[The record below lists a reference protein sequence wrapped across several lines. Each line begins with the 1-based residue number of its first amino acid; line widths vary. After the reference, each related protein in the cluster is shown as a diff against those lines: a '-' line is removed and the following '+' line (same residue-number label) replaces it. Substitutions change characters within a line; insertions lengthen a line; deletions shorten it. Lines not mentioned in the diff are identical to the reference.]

1 MNTYQNNCVLKVA
14 GVTKEYNHKNII
26 EDIHIDLN
34 QGEFVSVLGPSGCGK
49 STLFNVIAGLLKP
62 EAGRII
68 INGKEVTGETGVV
81 SYMYQKDLLL
91 PWRNVI
97 DNGILPLEIRGIP
110 KKEAREKVKEMLAV
124 FQLEEDGKKYPIQLS
139 GGMKQRVS
147 LLRTTMFSKEIML
160 LDEPFGGLDAITR
173 LKMQE
178 YLLEI
183 LAKIKGSVLFI
194 THDIDEAIFL
204 SDRIYIIN
212 GSPAHIVEEIAVP
225 VKHASPEVMMTSP
238 ELRKLRSD
246 ILKRYKNL
254 RASIARPRTG
264 AVRLNIQQHLL

>member
-1 MNTYQNNCVLKVA
+1 MPTGPLPMNTCQNKCVLKVL

-26 EDIHIDLN
+26 QNINIHLN
-34 QGEFVSVLGPSGCGK
+34 QGEFVSILGPSGCGK
-49 STLFNVIAGLLKP
+49 STLFNVIAGLLPP
-62 EAGRII
+62 EDGQVFV
-68 INGKEVTGETGVV
+68 NEKEVTGETGKV

-97 DNGILPLEIRGIP
+97 DNAILPLEIRGIP
-110 KKEAREKVKEMLAV
+110 KKEARETVKAMLSI
-124 FQLEEDGKKYPIQLS
+124 FQLADDGKKYPIQLS

-147 LLRTTMFSKEIML
+147 LLRTTMFSQEIML

-173 LKMQE
+173 MKMQA

-183 LAKIKGSVLFI
+183 LNKIKGSVLFI

-212 GSPAHIVEEIAVP
+212 GSPAQIVSEMVVP
-225 VKHASPEVMMTSP
+225 IKHASPEEMMTA
-238 ELRKLRSD
+238 EALRQLRSD
-246 ILKRYKNL
+246 ILKCL
-254 RASIARPRTG
+254 
-264 AVRLNIQQHLL
+264 

>member
-1 MNTYQNNCVLKVA
+1 MNTCHNKCVLKVV
-14 GVTKEYNHKNII
+14 GVTREYNHKNII
-26 EDIHIDLN
+26 EDIHIHLH
-34 QGEFVSVLGPSGCGK
+34 QGEFVSILGPSGCGK
-49 STLFNVIAGLLKP
+49 STLFNVIAGLLTP
-62 EAGRII
+62 EAGQVFV
-68 INGKEVTGETGVV
+68 NDLDVTGKTGVV
-81 SYMYQKDLLL
+81 SYMYQRDLLL

-97 DNGILPLEIRGIP
+97 DNGILPLEIRGIS
-110 KKEAREKVKEMLAV
+110 KKEAREKVKAMLPV
-124 FQLEEDGKKYPIQLS
+124 FQLQDDGEKYPVQLS

-183 LAKIKGSVLFI
+183 LKKIQGSVLFI

-212 GSPAHIVEEIAVP
+212 GAPAHIVEEIIVP
-225 VKHASPEVMMTSP
+225 VKHASPEEMMTSV
-238 ELRKLRSD
+238 ELRQLRSD
-246 ILKRYKNL
+246 ILK
-254 RASIARPRTG
+254 
-264 AVRLNIQQHLL
+264 HL

>member
-1 MNTYQNNCVLKVA
+1 MNICHNKCVLKVV
-14 GVTKEYNHKNII
+14 GVTQEYNHKNII
-26 EDIHIDLN
+26 EDIYIHLN
-34 QGEFVSVLGPSGCGK
+34 QGEFVSILGPSGCGK
-49 STLFNVIAGLLKP
+49 STLFNVIAGLLTP
-62 EAGRII
+62 GAGKVFV
-68 INGKEVTGETGVV
+68 NDKEVTGETGVV

-110 KKEAREKVKEMLAV
+110 KKEAREKVKAMLPV
-124 FQLEEDGKKYPIQLS
+124 FQLEDDGGKYPVQLS

-183 LAKIKGSVLFI
+183 LKKIEGSVLFI

-212 GSPAHIVEEIAVP
+212 GAPAHIIAEIVVP
-225 VKHASPEVMMTSP
+225 VKHASPEEMMTSG
-238 ELRKLRSD
+238 ELRQLRSD
-246 ILKRYKNL
+246 ILKRL
-254 RASIARPRTG
+254 
-264 AVRLNIQQHLL
+264 

>member
-1 MNTYQNNCVLKVA
+1 MNTYQNNCVLKVM
-14 GVTKEYNHKNII
+14 GVTKEYNHKNIV
-26 EDIHIDLN
+26 EDIDIYLN

-62 EAGRII
+62 EAGKVIV
-68 INGKEVTGETGVV
+68 NGTEVTGETGVV

-110 KKEAREKVKEMLAV
+110 KKEARQKVKEMLAV

-147 LLRTTMFSKEIML
+147 LLRTTMFSREIML

-183 LAKIKGSVLFI
+183 LKKIKGSVLFI

-225 VKHASPEVMMTSP
+225 VKHASPELMMTSP
-238 ELRKLRSD
+238 ELRQLRSN
-246 ILKRYKNL
+246 ILRQL
-254 RASIARPRTG
+254 
-264 AVRLNIQQHLL
+264 

>member
-1 MNTYQNNCVLKVA
+1 MNTYQNNCVLKVM
-14 GVTKEYNHKNII
+14 GVTKEYNHKNIV
-26 EDIHIDLN
+26 EDIDIYLN

-62 EAGRII
+62 EAGKVIV
-68 INGKEVTGETGVV
+68 NGTEVTGKTGVV

-110 KKEAREKVKEMLAV
+110 KKEARQKVKEMLAV

-147 LLRTTMFSKEIML
+147 LLRTTMFSREIML

-183 LAKIKGSVLFI
+183 LKKIKGSVLFI

-225 VKHASPEVMMTSP
+225 VKHANPELMMTSP
-238 ELRKLRSD
+238 ELRQLRSN
-246 ILKRYKNL
+246 ILRQL
-254 RASIARPRTG
+254 
-264 AVRLNIQQHLL
+264 

>member
-1 MNTYQNNCVLKVA
+1 MNTYQNNCVLKVM
-14 GVTKEYNHKNII
+14 GVTKEYNHKNIVQ
-26 EDIHIDLN
+26 DIDIYLN

-62 EAGRII
+62 EAGKVIV
-68 INGKEVTGETGVV
+68 NGTEVTGKTGVV

-110 KKEAREKVKEMLAV
+110 KKEARQKVKEMLAV

-147 LLRTTMFSKEIML
+147 LLRTTMFSREIML

-183 LAKIKGSVLFI
+183 LKKIKGSVLFI

-225 VKHASPEVMMTSP
+225 VKHASPELMMTSP
-238 ELRKLRSD
+238 ELRQLRSN
-246 ILKRYKNL
+246 ILRQL
-254 RASIARPRTG
+254 
-264 AVRLNIQQHLL
+264 

>member
-1 MNTYQNNCVLKVA
+1 MNTCHNKCVLKVV
-14 GVTKEYNHKNII
+14 GVTREYNHKNII
-26 EDIHIDLN
+26 EDIHIHLH
-34 QGEFVSVLGPSGCGK
+34 QGEFVSILGPSGCGK
-49 STLFNVIAGLLKP
+49 STLFNVIAGLLSP
-62 EAGRII
+62 EAGRVFV
-68 INGKEVTGETGVV
+68 NDLDVTGKTGVV

-97 DNGILPLEIRGIP
+97 DNGILPLEIRGIS
-110 KKEAREKVKEMLAV
+110 KKEAREQVKAMLPV
-124 FQLEEDGKKYPIQLS
+124 FQLQDDGEKYPVQLS

-183 LAKIKGSVLFI
+183 LKKIQGSVLFI

-212 GSPAHIVEEIAVP
+212 GAPAHIVEEIIVP
-225 VKHASPEVMMTSP
+225 VKHASPEEMMTSV
-238 ELRKLRSD
+238 ELRQLRSD
-246 ILKRYKNL
+246 ILKRL
-254 RASIARPRTG
+254 
-264 AVRLNIQQHLL
+264 

>member
-1 MNTYQNNCVLKVA
+1 MV
-14 GVTKEYNHKNII
+14 GVTQEYNHKNII
-26 EDIHIDLN
+26 EDIHIHLN
-34 QGEFVSVLGPSGCGK
+34 QGEFVSILGPSGCGK
-49 STLFNVIAGLLKP
+49 STLFNVIAGLLTP
-62 EAGRII
+62 ESGNVF
-68 INGKEVTGETGVV
+68 INDKDVTGETGVV

-110 KKEAREKVKEMLAV
+110 KKEAREKVKAMLPV
-124 FQLEEDGKKYPIQLS
+124 FQLEGDGKKYPIQLS

-147 LLRTTMFSKEIML
+147 LLRTTMFSREIML

-183 LAKIKGSVLFI
+183 LKKIQGSVLFI

-212 GSPAHIVEEIAVP
+212 GSPAHIVEEIIVP
-225 VKHASPEVMMTSP
+225 VKHASPQEMMTSG
-238 ELRKLRSD
+238 ELRQLRSD
-246 ILKRYKNL
+246 ILKRL
-254 RASIARPRTG
+254 
-264 AVRLNIQQHLL
+264 

>member
-1 MNTYQNNCVLKVA
+1 MNTCHNKCALKVV
-14 GVTKEYNHKNII
+14 GVTQEYNHKNII
-26 EDIHIDLN
+26 EDIHIHLH
-34 QGEFVSVLGPSGCGK
+34 QGEFVSILGPSGCGK
-49 STLFNVIAGLLKP
+49 STLFNVIAGLLTP
-62 EAGRII
+62 EAGQVFV
-68 INGKEVTGETGVV
+68 NDKEVTGETGVV

-110 KKEAREKVKEMLAV
+110 KKEAREKVKAMLSV
-124 FQLEEDGKKYPIQLS
+124 FQLEEDGKKYPVQLS

-178 YLLEI
+178 YLLTI
-183 LAKIKGSVLFI
+183 LEKIKGSVLFI

-212 GSPAHIVEEIAVP
+212 GAPARIIEEIVVP
-225 VKHASPEVMMTSP
+225 VKHASPEEMMTS
-238 ELRKLRSD
+238 EALRQLRSD
-246 ILKRYKNL
+246 ILKCL
-254 RASIARPRTG
+254 
-264 AVRLNIQQHLL
+264 

>member
-1 MNTYQNNCVLKVA
+1 MNTCHNKCVLKVV
-14 GVTKEYNHKNII
+14 GVTREYNHKNII
-26 EDIHIDLN
+26 EDIHIHLH
-34 QGEFVSVLGPSGCGK
+34 QGEFVSILGPSGCGK
-49 STLFNVIAGLLKP
+49 STLFNVIAGLLTP
-62 EAGRII
+62 EAGQVFV
-68 INGKEVTGETGVV
+68 NDLDVTGKTGVV
-81 SYMYQKDLLL
+81 SYMYQRDLLL

-97 DNGILPLEIRGIP
+97 DNGILPLEIRGIS
-110 KKEAREKVKEMLAV
+110 KKEAREKVKAMLPV
-124 FQLEEDGKKYPIQLS
+124 FQLQDDGEKYPVQLS

-183 LAKIKGSVLFI
+183 LKKIKGSVLFI

-212 GSPAHIVEEIAVP
+212 GAPAHIIEEIIVP
-225 VKHASPEVMMTSP
+225 VKHASPEEMMTTP
-238 ELRKLRSD
+238 ALRQLRSD
-246 ILKRYKNL
+246 ILKRL
-254 RASIARPRTG
+254 
-264 AVRLNIQQHLL
+264 

>member
-1 MNTYQNNCVLKVA
+1 MNTCHNKCVLKVV
-14 GVTKEYNHKNII
+14 GVTREYNHKNII
-26 EDIHIDLN
+26 EDIHIHLH
-34 QGEFVSVLGPSGCGK
+34 QGEFVSILGPSGCGK
-49 STLFNVIAGLLKP
+49 STLFNVIAGLLTP
-62 EAGRII
+62 ETGQVFV
-68 INGKEVTGETGVV
+68 NDVDVTGKTGVV
-81 SYMYQKDLLL
+81 SYMYQRDLLL

-97 DNGILPLEIRGIP
+97 DNGILPLEIRGIS
-110 KKEAREKVKEMLAV
+110 KKEAREKVKAMLPV
-124 FQLEEDGKKYPIQLS
+124 FQLQDDGEKYPVQLS

-183 LAKIKGSVLFI
+183 LKKIKGSVLFI

-212 GSPAHIVEEIAVP
+212 GAPAHIVEEIIVP
-225 VKHASPEVMMTSP
+225 VKHASPEEMMTTP
-238 ELRKLRSD
+238 ALRQLRSD
-246 ILKRYKNL
+246 ILKRL
-254 RASIARPRTG
+254 
-264 AVRLNIQQHLL
+264 

>member
-1 MNTYQNNCVLKVA
+1 MNTCQNKCVLKVV
-14 GVTKEYNHKNII
+14 GITQEYNHKNII
-26 EDIHIDLN
+26 EDIHIQLH
-34 QGEFVSVLGPSGCGK
+34 QGEFVSILGPSGCGK
-49 STLFNVIAGLLKP
+49 STLFNVIAGLLTP
-62 EAGRII
+62 ETGQVFV
-68 INGKEVTGETGVV
+68 NDVDVTGKTGVV
-81 SYMYQKDLLL
+81 SYMYQRDLLL

-110 KKEAREKVKEMLAV
+110 KKEAREKVKAMLPV
-124 FQLEEDGKKYPIQLS
+124 FQLEDDGEKYPVQLS

-183 LAKIKGSVLFI
+183 LKKIQGSVLFI

-212 GSPAHIVEEIAVP
+212 GAPAHIVEEIIVP
-225 VKHASPEVMMTSP
+225 VKHASPEEMMTSV
-238 ELRKLRSD
+238 ELRQLRSD
-246 ILKRYKNL
+246 ILKRL
-254 RASIARPRTG
+254 
-264 AVRLNIQQHLL
+264 

>member
-1 MNTYQNNCVLKVA
+1 MNTCQNKCVLKVV
-14 GVTKEYNHKNII
+14 GITQEYNHKNII
-26 EDIHIDLN
+26 EDIHIQLH
-34 QGEFVSVLGPSGCGK
+34 QGEFVSILGPSGCGK
-49 STLFNVIAGLLKP
+49 STLFNVIAGLLTP
-62 EAGRII
+62 ETGQVFV
-68 INGKEVTGETGVV
+68 NDVDVTGETGVV

-110 KKEAREKVKEMLAV
+110 KKAAREKVKAMLPV
-124 FQLEEDGKKYPIQLS
+124 FQLEDDGEKYPVQLS

-147 LLRTTMFSKEIML
+147 LLRTTMFSREIML

-183 LAKIKGSVLFI
+183 LKKIQGSVLFI

-212 GSPAHIVEEIAVP
+212 GAPAHIIEEIIVP
-225 VKHASPEVMMTSP
+225 VKHASPEEMMITP
-238 ELRKLRSD
+238 ALRQLRSD
-246 ILKRYKNL
+246 ILKRL
-254 RASIARPRTG
+254 
-264 AVRLNIQQHLL
+264 

>member
-1 MNTYQNNCVLKVA
+1 MNTCQNKCVLNVS

-26 EDIHIDLN
+26 QNINIHLN
-34 QGEFVSVLGPSGCGK
+34 QSEFVSILGPSGCGK
-49 STLFNVIAGLLKP
+49 STLFNVIAGLLPP
-62 EAGRII
+62 EDGQVFV
-68 INGKEVTGETGVV
+68 NEQEVTGETGMV

-97 DNGILPLEIRGIP
+97 DNAILPLEIRGIP
-110 KKEAREKVKEMLAV
+110 KKEAREKVKAMLPV
-124 FQLEEDGKKYPIQLS
+124 FQLEDDGEKYPVQLS

-147 LLRTTMFSKEIML
+147 LLRTTMFSQEIML

-173 LKMQE
+173 LKMQA

-183 LAKIKGSVLFI
+183 LEKIKGSVLFI

-212 GSPAHIVEEIAVP
+212 GSPAQIVEEIIVP
-225 VKHASPEVMMTSP
+225 VKHASPEEMMTIP
-238 ELRKLRSD
+238 ALRQLRSD
-246 ILKRYKNL
+246 ILKCL
-254 RASIARPRTG
+254 
-264 AVRLNIQQHLL
+264 